1 MNAII
6 ARTNTIS
13 KDELLIKRI
22 CSTLMAFAFL
32 AALMYGYL
40 INKTIANVV
49 ARQHAQS
56 EIGILSSRVAE
67 LETTQLNLKGKI
79 TANLA
84 SQLGFVEMSDP
95 EYISAKVT
103 SLSFNATR

>member
-13 KDELLIKRI
+13 KDELLIKRL

-67 LETTQLNLKGKI
+67 LETTQLKLKNRI
-79 TANLA
+79 TASLA
-84 SQLGFVEMSDP
+84 NQLGFVEMADP
-95 EYISAKVT
+95 SYISVKPV
-103 SLSFNATR
+103 SLSLNSAR